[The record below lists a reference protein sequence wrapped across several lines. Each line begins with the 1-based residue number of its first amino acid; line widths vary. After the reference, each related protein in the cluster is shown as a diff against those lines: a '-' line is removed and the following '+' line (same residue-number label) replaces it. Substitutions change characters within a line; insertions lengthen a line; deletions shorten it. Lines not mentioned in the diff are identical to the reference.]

1 MTAPR
6 IPVLPCSH
14 DGLGT
19 AWRADPL
26 FISRSN
32 IDGRY
37 YWAVYDSG
45 ARPGHRLYSL
55 HLPSWGEAVKYFAER
70 FGIILYPPGAEPS
83 AESADPIAHPQ
94 FDEADGRPDPEL
106 TRIHRQENDR

>member
-1 MTAPR
+1 MAAPR

-14 DGLGT
+14 DVLGT
-19 AWRADPL
+19 AWRAGPL
-26 FISRSN
+26 FISRTTL
-32 IDGRY
+32 DGRT

-55 HLPSWGEAVKYFAER
+55 NLPSWGEAVAHFSER

-83 AESADPIAHPQ
+83 PESAVRRLGRLARSRADPNQQPG
-94 FDEADGRPDPEL
+94 E
-106 TRIHRQENDR
+106 